1 MDSFIAD
8 VQGVYN
14 KLGRCVVAISE
25 GIHDADGNL
34 IVAQLA
40 HQMETDAHGNVQLS
54 GSGALAD
61 LLTDAI
67 KSKSDI
73 SRVRADT
80 FGYLQRSFLGCVS
93 EVDQR
98 EARDAA
104 THGVQFANEL
114 ERDGSVT
121 IHRTSEYEIEYRLSP
136 LEDVAG
142 KTKVMGDQFI
152 SDCATYVTPAFL
164 DYLRPMV
171 GSDMMDPG
179 RLEAPEVEKVLK
191 NKRRLS

>member
-1 MDSFIAD
+1 M
-8 VQGVYN
+8 
-14 KLGRCVVAISE
+14 
-25 GIHDADGNL
+25 
-34 IVAQLA
+34 
-40 HQMETDAHGNVQLS
+40 
-54 GSGALAD
+54 
-61 LLTDAI
+61 
-67 KSKSDI
+67 
-73 SRVRADT
+73 
-80 FGYLQRSFLGCVS
+80 
-93 EVDQR
+93 
-98 EARDAA
+98 
-104 THGVQFANEL
+104 QFANEL

-179 RLEAPEVEKVLK
+179 RLAAPQVEKVLK